1 MMRARLAG
9 WIGLGFG
16 MILGLGACSLNV
28 QRVNPNK
35 ITDIST
41 HWNDTD
47 ANDVAHAMI
56 TQCLSSAWLSDATA
70 KLGHEPRVI
79 VGTIRNKSYEHIN
92 VDTFIE
98 SLQRELINSGKV
110 QFVASANQ
118 RGALR
123 AERMDMDL
131 NASAATR
138 KAMGQEWGA
147 DYMLQGTLDAIKQ
160 QEGRTEV
167 MYYQVNLQLINLL
180 TNNIAWIGEK
190 KIKKYMTR
198 PAFGW

>member
-1 MMRARLAG
+1 MNRKRFIGRALLAAG
-9 WIGLGFG
+9 TIFGLS
-16 MILGLGACSLNV
+16 ACSLNV
-28 QRVNPNK
+28 QRVDPSK

-47 ANDVAHAMI
+47 ANEVAHAMI
-56 TQCLSSAWLSDATA
+56 TQCLSSTWLGDATN

-110 QFVASANQ
+110 QFAASAKQ
-118 RGALR
+118 RGAIR

-138 KAMGQEWGA
+138 KAMGQEYGA

-198 PAFGW
+198 PVMSW